1 MSKFN
6 RRDVLAYAG
15 ATAVA
20 ALFGPAAA
28 FAQVKIPAPKPGQGV
43 VVFYRSGT
51 TAGSG
56 VRFTIQDANGRT
68 VAHLKRGSVDAV
80 PVPAGPNFFKVP
92 EANNTEGTIDVK
104 AGQTLYIR
112 CYLNAATFAG
122 KLQFEEV
129 SEERARKELKF

>member
-1 MSKFN
+1 MSKFS
-6 RRDVLAYAG
+6 RRDVVKYAG
-15 ATAVA
+15 ATAAVA
-20 ALFGPAAA
+20 LLSPMAA
-28 FAQVKIPAPKPGQGV
+28 FAKVTIPAPKPGEGV
-43 VVFYRSGT
+43 VVFYRSGSS
-51 TAGSG
+51 AGAS
-56 VRFTIQDANGRT
+56 VRFTIQDANGKT
-68 VAHLKRGSVDAV
+68 VAHLKHGSVDAV

-112 CYLNAATFAG
+112 CYLNAATFSG